1 MAGASISTIDSFCQS
16 IIKNNFA
23 DIDLDP
29 RFRVANE
36 NERDKEILTRWFGL
50 VDSPESL
57 DEIGQSKNLTTRR
70 VEQLKDRAIAKLVEN
85 GK

>member
-1 MAGASISTIDSFCQS
+1 MT
-16 IIKNNFA
+16 
-23 DIDLDP
+23 
-29 RFRVANE
+29 

-70 VEQLKDRAIAKLVEN
+70 VEQLKARAIAKLVEN
-85 GK
+85 GKK